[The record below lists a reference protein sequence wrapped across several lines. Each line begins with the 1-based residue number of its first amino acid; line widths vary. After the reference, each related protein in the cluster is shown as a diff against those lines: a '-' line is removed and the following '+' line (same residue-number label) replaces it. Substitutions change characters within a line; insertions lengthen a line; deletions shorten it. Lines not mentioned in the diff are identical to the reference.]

1 MLTTHFSL
9 PVVRG
14 LACVTHFQRHRRHI
28 ACLLTE
34 CLNAG
39 VVTVA
44 SSSADV
50 VTSAASESSSG
61 RCGKASQHDDSA
73 ALHVLA
79 VRLRLWTVVHVWS
92 VYAGLRALTSSAVTS
107 DLPTSSGRDLTE
119 HTDPCDHM
127 MSYKRWPE
135 SVRGLACVA
144 HIRSWTIASI

>member
-1 MLTTHFSL
+1 MWGVARVAHF
-9 PVVRG
+9 R
-14 LACVTHFQRHRRHI
+14 RHHRHI

-39 VVTVA
+39 LVTVA
-44 SSSADV
+44 SSSAAV
-50 VTSAASESSSG
+50 VTSVARESSSG
-61 RCGKASQHDDSA
+61 RCCNGKASQHDDSA
-73 ALHVLA
+73 SLRALA

-92 VYAGLRALTSSAVTS
+92 VYAGLRAPTSSAVTS